1 MSEEK
6 RAFSIFGALSL
17 RSPLSLKRAARA
29 PLLGLAANLSM
40 RLIATAIVLSATSTK
55 STAFA
60 ALLAI
65 RSTADA
71 GPLGAAP
78 YRHDSKTQAKV
89 MAQMIA
95 NRDYLVSYFLDQA
108 PENIAVSTAPESARD
123 VTVARVTLLA
133 RPSYLVGRDQ
143 SGRPAL
149 APKFP
154 FRAKLKVLDVI
165 SGNAMVGQSI
175 SVIFG
180 SFNSSGK
187 RQFRPLTSHQISRGY
202 FVVIYLGGDDEYH
215 LAGFPIDEARY
226 QQWES
231 EIQADDQFQRKP
243 ENAKK

>member
-6 RAFSIFGALSL
+6 RAFSIFGAPSL
-17 RSPLSLKRAARA
+17 RGSLSLKRATRA
-29 PLLGLAANLSM
+29 FLLGLAASPSM
-40 RLIATAIVLSATSTK
+40 PLIAIAIVLSATSTK
-55 STAFA
+55 SMAFA
-60 ALLAI
+60 ATLAI

-71 GPLGAAP
+71 GPLRTAP
-78 YRHDSKTQAKV
+78 YRHDSETEAKV
-89 MAQMIA
+89 VAQMIA
-95 NRDYLVSYFLDQA
+95 SRDYLVSYFLDQA

-123 VTVARVTLLA
+123 VIVARVRLLE

-143 SGRPAL
+143 SGRPAV

-165 SGNAMVGQSI
+165 RGNAMVGQSI
-175 SVIFG
+175 SVTFG

-187 RQFRPLTSHQISRGY
+187 RHFGPFTSHQIGRDY
-202 FVVIYLGGDDEYH
+202 FVVIYLGSDDEYH

-231 EIQADDQFQRKP
+231 EIQGDDQSQGRP
-243 ENAKK
+243 ETAKK